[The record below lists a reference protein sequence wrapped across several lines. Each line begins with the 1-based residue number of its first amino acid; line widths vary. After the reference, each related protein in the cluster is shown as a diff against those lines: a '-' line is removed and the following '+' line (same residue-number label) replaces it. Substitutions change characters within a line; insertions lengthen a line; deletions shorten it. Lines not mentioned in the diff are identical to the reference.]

1 MSKKFDRFF
10 ESTPKFLN
18 DIVNAI
24 GKPVDSDVTNDI
36 GHIIV
41 DAIDH
46 GYTLCMQDNGTANDI
61 LEDDTYR
68 KGVIVRFDGNVVEHS
83 STTYVK
89 ITSPDGHTSDFNLRN
104 IPEFKHI
111 EAFYSHVIQVTHDED
126 MIAFAEQN
134 KPLAEAMKTVG
145 QIAEKI
151 YWRKVAKAITQHH
164 QNLTRDKEARTALL
178 AAGFSNDE
186 VESYIPTYASED

>member
-1 MSKKFDRFF
+1 MSDKFDRFF
-10 ESTPKFLN
+10 KEAPKFLS
-18 DIVNAI
+18 DIIEALS
-24 GKPVDSDVTNDI
+24 KPVGSVAANEI

-41 DAIDH
+41 EAIDH
-46 GYTLCMQDNGTANDI
+46 GYTLCLQDNGAVNNI

-89 ITSPDGHTSDFNLRN
+89 ITSPDGHISDFNLRN

-111 EAFYSHVIQVTHDED
+111 EAFHSHVIQVTHDED

-134 KPLAEAMKTVG
+134 KALAEAINTVG

-164 QNLTRDKEARTALL
+164 KNRTRDQEARTALL